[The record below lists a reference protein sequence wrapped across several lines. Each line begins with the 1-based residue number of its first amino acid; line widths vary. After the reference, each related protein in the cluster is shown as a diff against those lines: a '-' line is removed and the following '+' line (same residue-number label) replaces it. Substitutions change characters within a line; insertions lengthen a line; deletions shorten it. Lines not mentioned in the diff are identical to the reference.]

1 MAHTPKISQ
10 MAVAP
15 AEELIAAT
23 QNKKVSEINISA
35 DLADL
40 SPLRLM
46 SGQTLRS
53 ASDRHV
59 SLSKILLEKAIKS
72 PSSVGLRIPS
82 TGLRK
87 TVTIPFAI
95 LVRFTGGKVNCMQFM
110 EDTFCTASSF
120 RSGGK

>member
-10 MAVAP
+10 MAVAT

-46 SGQTLRS
+46 PGQTLRS

-72 PSSVGLRIPS
+72 PSSAGLRIPQPDC
-82 TGLRK
+82 RK
-87 TVTIPFAI
+87 P
-95 LVRFTGGKVNCMQFM
+95 
-110 EDTFCTASSF
+110 
-120 RSGGK
+120 